1 MKFFFKYGLQF
12 FGCLSLI
19 LGIIGIFLPLL
30 PTTPFLL
37 LSASLF
43 AKSSKKFYNWL
54 INHKYLGSYIR
65 QFKEDKSISLHT
77 KIISISLV
85 WISIGY
91 SAIYVVPL
99 LPVKILLFII
109 AIAVSIHIA
118 SFKTRKKS

>member
-1 MKFFFKYGLQF
+1 MKFFFRYGLQF
-12 FGCLSLI
+12 FGWLSLI

-65 QFKEDKSISLHT
+65 QFKEDKSISLRT
-77 KIISISLV
+77 KIISISMV

-91 SAIYVVPL
+91 SVIYVVPL

-109 AIAVSIHIA
+109 AFAVSIHIA

>member
-1 MKFFFKYGLQF
+1 MKFFFRYGLQF
-12 FGCLSLI
+12 FGWLSLI

-65 QFKEDKSISLHT
+65 QFKEDKSISLRT

-109 AIAVSIHIA
+109 AFSVSIHIA

>member
-1 MKFFFKYGLQF
+1 MKFFFRYGLQF
-12 FGCLSLI
+12 FGWLSLI

-54 INHKYLGSYIR
+54 INHKYLGCYIR
-65 QFKEDKSISLHT
+65 QFIEDKSISLRT

-91 SAIYVVPL
+91 SAICVVPL

-109 AIAVSIHIA
+109 AFAVSIHIA
-118 SFKTRKKS
+118 SFKTRKKN

>member
-1 MKFFFKYGLQF
+1 MKFFFRYGLQF
-12 FGCLSLI
+12 FGWLSLI

-65 QFKEDKSISLHT
+65 QFKEDKSISLRT

-91 SAIYVVPL
+91 SAICVVPL